1 MGTRDKKINGIAYED
16 FVSIDK
22 GKNGCYVL
30 KKIDGDVLE
39 IKLPENQAGG
49 LRNHL
54 RRAETETA
62 LQRKQPLRDQIDSL
76 NASKY
81 KTHLYDE
88 LETPDIVSNRYINYQ
103 TVVFVNP
110 DFRGGWFEGPDL
122 AKRLNSRYFE
132 LTYWHELTTAC
143 VASLESLLPTGVEPA
158 QMDAVKVFNSNLVKY
173 TDRTYALWRDSLKI
187 RSSAKEKLALE
198 RSTGRT
204 VRVGSSDLLFQRL
217 EGT

>member
-1 MGTRDKKINGIAYED
+1 MGTRDKKINGIPYEN

-62 LQRKQPLRDQIDSL
+62 LQRKQPLSDQIDTL
-76 NASKY
+76 NASEC
-81 KTHLYDE
+81 KTQLYDE
-88 LETPDIVSNRYINYQ
+88 LETPDIVSKRYINYQ
-103 TVVFVNP
+103 TVMFVNP
-110 DFRGGWFEGPDL
+110 DFRGGWFQGPDL
-122 AKRLNSRYFE
+122 ARRLNTRYFE
-132 LTYWHELTTAC
+132 LAYWYELTTAC
-143 VASLESLLPTGVEPA
+143 TTSMESLLPSGVEPA
-158 QMDAVKVFNSNLVKY
+158 QMDAVKIFNSNLVKF
-173 TDRTYALWRDSLKI
+173 TDRTYGLWRDSLKI
-187 RSSAKEKLALE
+187 QSSVKEKLARE
-198 RSTGRT
+198 RGAGRT
-204 VRVGSSDLLFQRL
+204 ERIGSSDFLFQRL